1 MKARL
6 ILLFA
11 VIASVVATVAA
22 PVANAGTLVGPSMPA
37 SVTCNS
43 AGRQLFIAPQVGA
56 GTAFASEGIAFKVY
70 YYWRASRSNP
80 WTGKVLLVGGQ
91 EWTSFTHYREWSY
104 SDPITG
110 ANLVSYTKYASPVPE
125 VRFLPQLLANT
136 RCSSC
141 TPGNSSQEVGCT
153 RHHGSKPLSTP
164 GLTIRGRM
172 PNAGS
177 ESRHISR
184 NRTFQPEPRRC
195 GAPGHFGAG
204 RLLAAPVRTSV
215 SGGRDSSGDDV

>member
-6 ILLFA
+6 IFLFA

-70 YYWRASRSNP
+70 YYWRASRSDP

-125 VRFLPQLLANT
+125 VNFSPA
-136 RCSSC
+136 
-141 TPGNSSQEVGCT
+141 
-153 RHHGSKPLSTP
+153 
-164 GLTIRGRM
+164 
-172 PNAGS
+172 
-177 ESRHISR
+177 
-184 NRTFQPEPRRC
+184 
-195 GAPGHFGAG
+195 APGQYKVFILYAWEQ
-204 RLLAAPVRTSV
+204 L
-215 SGGRDSSGDDV
+215 SGGWLYSPSWLETTQYTWTYYQGTHAECWI